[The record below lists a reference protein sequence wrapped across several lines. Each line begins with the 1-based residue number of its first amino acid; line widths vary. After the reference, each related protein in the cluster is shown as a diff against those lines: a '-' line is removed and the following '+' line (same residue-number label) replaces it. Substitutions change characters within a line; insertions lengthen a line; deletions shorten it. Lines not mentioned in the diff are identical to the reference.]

1 MSAAAL
7 TTPFP
12 SSSAV
17 PLLRPAPY
25 VELLGRE
32 QGAAWDDYVTKR
44 PDATLYHLHAWRD
57 VAERAYG
64 LTTTFVV
71 ARDVAGGPIRG
82 VLPLFRIPRPT
93 MPYFTTGIFGAY
105 GRLLADDEVYARTL
119 LHAAMQRID
128 LGDAS
133 YLHLKL
139 LGGIPTNVPLEREDV
154 WVTVRRPLESSDE
167 AMFRGLSSGMRNKI
181 RHAQRA
187 GLTFHRGKADLDAFY
202 EVLST
207 NMHRKGA
214 PIYGKRFF
222 EIMLGSF
229 GDRADVVTLRH
240 EGRVVSGA
248 LLAWTHGTAYV
259 PFSSSL
265 PSVFPLRASNLL
277 WWEILRTARSVG
289 AHTLDFGSS
298 MRGTT
303 GLEFKTGWHGTVVEP
318 IGSYLYAAEGVEPV
332 LVPRDSAAA
341 RATVRVLGWL
351 PRPLYEAVGPGI
363 SRWIA

>member
-1 MSAAAL
+1 MSAAAV
-7 TTPFP
+7 TTLFP
-12 SSSAV
+12 QSPAV
-17 PLLRPAPY
+17 PLLRPVPS
-25 VELLGRE
+25 VELLPKE
-32 QGAAWDDYVTKR
+32 QGAAWDAYVAR
-44 PDATLYHLHAWRD
+44 HPDTTLYHLHAWRD

-64 LTTTFVV
+64 IATTFIV
-71 ARDVAGGPIRG
+71 ARDAGTRAIRG

-93 MPYFTTGIFGAY
+93 APYLTSGLFGAY
-105 GRLLADDEVYARTL
+105 GRILADDEIDARAL
-119 LHAAMQRID
+119 LSAATQRVD

-133 YLHLKL
+133 FLHLKV
-139 LGGIPTNVPLEREDV
+139 LGGVPEHTPLERQDE
-154 WVTVRRPLESSDE
+154 WVMVKLHLEASDE
-167 AMFRGLSSGMRNKI
+167 AMLRGLSSGMRNKI

-187 GLTFHRGKADLDAFY
+187 GLTFHRGRADLDAFY

-207 NMHRKGA
+207 NMRRKGA

-222 EIMLGSF
+222 EVMLEAF

-240 EGRVVSGA
+240 EGHVVSGA
-248 LLAWTHGTAYV
+248 LVAWTHGTLYV

-277 WWEILRTARSVG
+277 WWEMMRMARAMG

-298 MRGTT
+298 LRGST
-303 GLEFKTGWHGTVVEP
+303 GLAFKTGWRGTVVEP
-318 IGSYLYAAEGVEPV
+318 IGSYLYAAGGVEPV
-332 LVPRDSAAA
+332 LVPKASAAA
-341 RATVRVLGWL
+341 RAAVRVLEWL